1 MSVIETLIDIPA
13 EHEKNVCGQFD
24 AYLKKIERTLHVTIL
39 ARDGE
44 IKLIGPENMVGKA
57 KSVFSNLV
65 ELSKRGN
72 VITEQNVDYALSLSF
87 TENDG
92 QILEIDNDIICRTV
106 AGKPVKPKTLGQK
119 QYVDAIRQK
128 MIVFGIGPAG
138 TGKTYLA
145 MAMAIQAFKDGE
157 VGRIILTRPAIEAGE
172 KLGFLPGDLQSKI
185 DPYLRPLYDALYQI
199 MGAESF
205 AHNSEKGLIEVAPLA
220 YMRGR
225 TLDNA
230 YIILDEAQN
239 TTPAQMKMFLTRI
252 GFGSK
257 VIITGDQTQKD
268 LPSGTVSGLD
278 TALKVLKKI
287 DDIGFCY
294 LTSSDVVRHPLVQ
307 KIVQAY
313 DAYEKRTAPRD
324 RERAQRMPADVL
336 RDKAPRLRRAKV
348 RLKKSQKW

>member
-1 MSVIETLIDIPA
+1 MSVIETMIDIPA
-13 EHEKNVCGQFD
+13 EHERNVCGQFD
-24 AYLKKIERTLHVTIL
+24 TYLKKIERTLHVTMI

-44 IKLIGPENMVGKA
+44 IKIIGPEKTIGQA
-57 KSVFSNLV
+57 KSVFNNLI

-72 VITEQNVDYALSLSF
+72 TITEQNVDYALSLSF

-92 QILEIDNDIICRTV
+92 QILEIDKDIICRTIS
-106 AGKPVKPKTLGQK
+106 GKPVKPKTLGQK
-119 QYVDAIRQK
+119 HYVDAIRKK

-145 MAMAIQAFKDGE
+145 MAMAIQAFKNGE

-205 AHNSEKGLIEVAPLA
+205 QKNMEKGLIEVAPLA

-230 YIILDEAQN
+230 FIILDEAQN

-257 VIITGDQTQKD
+257 AVITGDATQKD
-268 LPSGTVSGLD
+268 LAPDAASGLD
-278 TALKVLKKI
+278 IALKVLRNVEE
-287 DDIGFCY
+287 IGICE
-294 LTSSDVVRHPLVQ
+294 LTSQDVVRHPVVQ
-307 KIVQAY
+307 KIVKAY
-313 DAYEKRTAPRD
+313 EDYEKRAGKTSGTRKNTSRTGAGRTGARSR
-324 RERAQRMPADVL
+324 RENTNE
-336 RDKAPRLRRAKV
+336 
-348 RLKKSQKW
+348 